1 MNLIVIPYDCDN
13 YYFRPDTTMVHTARD
28 FYCPDE
34 ITVLEAAPCLCVRIC
49 KTGKAISERFSGRYY
64 DAVGFGVTLYAG
76 NILAQDELFSLTRS
90 TSFDATTVIPTP
102 LAPAEQLQ
110 ELCPDITREHIG
122 KWMAKISR
130 NNLLR
135 IGDML
140 IFELAPRSVV
150 DKSQPFTLEWGD
162 KELFSFNIC

>member
-76 NILAQDELFSLTRS
+76 NILAQGELFSLTRS

-122 KWMAKISR
+122 AWMAKISH

-140 IFELAPRSVV
+140 IFELAPRNVV

>member
-13 YYFRPDTTMVHTARD
+13 YYFRPDTTMVHEARD

-34 ITVLEAAPCLCVRIC
+34 ISVLEAAPCLCIKIC
-49 KTGKAISERFSGRYY
+49 KSGKAISKRFARRYY

-76 NILAQDELFSLTRS
+76 NILAQGELFSLTRS
-90 TSFDATTVIPTP
+90 TSFDATTVIPIP
-102 LAPAEQLQ
+102 LSPAEQLQ
-110 ELCPDITREHIG
+110 KLCPDITPEYIG
-122 KWMAKISR
+122 KWMEKISH

-140 IFELAPRSVV
+140 IFELAPRSIV
-150 DKSQPFTLEWGD
+150 DKSLPYTLEWRGQ
-162 KELFSFNIC
+162 ELFSFNIC